1 MFPISDSW
9 LGGGI
14 TVIIGFIV
22 VGFATGIG
30 KSLIWLFGTGR
41 ERVKTS
47 DGDRATVK
55 SEIHEVA

>member
-1 MFPISDSW
+1 MFPMSDSW

-22 VGFATGIG
+22 IGFATGIG
-30 KSLIWLFGTGR
+30 KSIIWLFATGH
-41 ERVKTS
+41 EMVKTS
-47 DGDRATVK
+47 DGDQAAVK